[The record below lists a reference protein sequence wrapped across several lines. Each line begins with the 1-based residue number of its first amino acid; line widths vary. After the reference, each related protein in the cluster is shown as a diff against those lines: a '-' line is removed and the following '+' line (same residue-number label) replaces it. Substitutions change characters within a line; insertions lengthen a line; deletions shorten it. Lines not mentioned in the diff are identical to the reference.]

1 MARQTRMARTPTESR
16 LRLFACYVE
25 TDRAGRGRTARESQI
40 AKRKAARSGEDQ
52 MNRSR
57 RRNCNTVNAASL
69 ARWIVMTAFLAL
81 AGLAYVYLTLQLY
94 HLGERRKAVENEL
107 VKLRTQND
115 EAAGQIAALT
125 SRTALQRQLKQGYL
139 KMIPV
144 SDSKIVRLTIPA
156 RSTDEEAIQPVVN
169 PLPQHES
176 KKPNSL
182 RSGVCC
188 FYRPVQH
195 LF

>member
-1 MARQTRMARTPTESR
+1 MARQTRMARTTAKSGSR
-16 LRLFACYVE
+16 PCACYPK
-25 TDRAGRGRTARESQI
+25 TDGTERGRTAGESEI
-40 AKRKAARSGEDQ
+40 AKREVARSGEDQ

-107 VKLRTQND
+107 ASRRTQND
-115 EAAGQIAALT
+115 IAAAQIAALT
-125 SRTALQRQLKQGYL
+125 SRSALQRRLKEGYL

-144 SDSKIVRLTIPA
+144 SDSKIVRLTIPERPA
-156 RSTDEEAIQPVVN
+156 DEDVIRPVGN
-169 PLPQHES
+169 PLAQHES
-176 KKPNSL
+176 K
-182 RSGVCC
+182 
-188 FYRPVQH
+188 
-195 LF
+195 